1 MKFIIDTHVLLWI
14 ANDDFRLSKNVKDI
28 YLKPENEIIL
38 SIASIW
44 EMAIKISIKKFKL
57 QNSLAEFVERHII
70 DNNIR
75 ILKIELDH
83 LFLLENLPLHHRDPF
98 DRLIVAQAK
107 IEKAPI
113 ISTDIF
119 FYRYAVKRIW

>member
-28 YLKPENEIIL
+28 YLKPENEIII

-57 QNSLAEFVERHII
+57 QNSLAEFVEKHII

-75 ILKIELDH
+75 ILKIELEH

-113 ISTDIF
+113 ISTDVSF
-119 FYRYAVKRIW
+119 DRYAVKRIW